1 MKFLA
6 DEDFPKPLIIKIR
19 NFGFSIKTIQQ
30 KDLQGSSDE
39 RVASIALKE
48 KRILLT
54 FDKDFLKNQSK
65 KLQAVIFSFPKT
77 PTAEI
82 LSLIEMFLRNLP
94 EELLKRK
101 IIGNVE
107 RDKKTVGTLVSSG
120 WRVLILWECSF
131 KGKTRLPADE
141 VIDECAS

>member
-101 IIGNVE
+101 ILRFSKRGFEII
-107 RDKKTVGTLVSSG
+107 T
-120 WRVLILWECSF
+120 
-131 KGKTRLPADE
+131 
-141 VIDECAS
+141 